1 MEHYLSESEFKLFSS
16 LIYAQ
21 SGIHFTET
29 NRVILESRLK
39 ERIKVFGKLVVQDY
53 YDHILTNQDEMKLLL
68 DSVTTNLTKFFRN
81 TGHFLALENFVIKE
95 LVAHKQKSNNNLYR
109 VWSAGCST
117 GEEPFSVA
125 MILKDKLPSNSK
137 IEVIGSDISL
147 KSLLIAKSGFYPE
160 ARMADV
166 PEKYR
171 VKFFEQKRE
180 GYQIR
185 DEIKSIV
192 KFDYHNL
199 KNDSGLSNLDIVLC
213 RNVIIYFDSEAQKAT
228 INRLWSSMTDFSF
241 LFIGHS
247 ESLFGMNTK
256 FEFVKTEWTTL
267 YRRLGR
273 G

>member
-1 MEHYLSESEFKLFSS
+1 MEHFLTEAEFKLFSS
-16 LIYAQ
+16 LIYVQ
-21 SGIHFTET
+21 SGIHFSET

-39 ERIKVFGKLVVQDY
+39 ERIKVFGTINVKEY
-53 YDHILTNQDEMKLLL
+53 YDNILANQDEMKLLL

-81 TGHFLALENFVIKE
+81 TGHFLALEHFVIKE
-95 LVAHKQKSNNNLYR
+95 LVEYKTRTKSNVFR

-125 MILKDKLPSNSK
+125 MVLKDKLPQNMK

-160 ARMADV
+160 AKIADV
-166 PEKYR
+166 PENYKHKY
-171 VKFFEQKRE
+171 FEKKRD

-185 DEIKSIV
+185 DEIRDIV

-199 KNDSGLSNLDIVLC
+199 KNDSGQGNLDIVLC

-228 INRLWSSMTDFSF
+228 ILRLWKSMTDFSF

-247 ESLFGMNTK
+247 ESLFGMNTQ

-267 YRRLGR
+267 YRKLAKQ
-273 G
+273 